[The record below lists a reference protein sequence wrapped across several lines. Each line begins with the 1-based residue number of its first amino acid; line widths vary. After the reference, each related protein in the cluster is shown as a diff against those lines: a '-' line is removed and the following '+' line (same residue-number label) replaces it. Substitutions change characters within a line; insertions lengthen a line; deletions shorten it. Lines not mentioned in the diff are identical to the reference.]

1 MLSAI
6 KLNISNYI
14 LNKELNKLKHATKLV
29 PLSKLKRL
37 AILFDANDN
46 QDVVAVKSLL
56 KYFLDKNIDVSIL
69 GFVDKKEMDE
79 VHLSTLYINYFN
91 LKDTNFLGIPNS
103 KKTHIFLAQKYDML
117 VNLSLNN
124 SFPPKYL
131 ALKSKS
137 KFKVV
142 FFCFFVV

>member
-37 AILFDANDN
+37 AVLFDANDN

-56 KYFLDKNIDVSIL
+56 KYFLDKIL
-69 GFVDKKEMDE
+69 F
-79 VHLSTLYINYFN
+79 
-91 LKDTNFLGIPNS
+91 
-103 KKTHIFLAQKYDML
+103 
-117 VNLSLNN
+117 
-124 SFPPKYL
+124 
-131 ALKSKS
+131 
-137 KFKVV
+137 
-142 FFCFFVV
+142 